1 MKTNILTTIAWV
13 GLIVLIIFNGVSVA
27 GGAIAMLF
35 TDGLGMPES
44 LLDRSPF
51 SSFIIPA
58 LILLVAIGGTHA
70 LAAALLL
77 RRRGSSLLWA
87 AVAGFAMIIWIL
99 VETVVIHGFSW
110 LQGIYFTTGVAELA
124 LVLAALGIV
133 SWLPRVDLGTKAPES
148 AMDGAL

>member
-1 MKTNILTTIAWV
+1 MKTNTLTTIAWV
-13 GLIVLIIFNGVSVA
+13 GLIVLIIFNGVSAA

-35 TDGLGMPES
+35 IDGLGMPAS
-44 LLDRSPF
+44 FLDRSPF

-70 LAAALLL
+70 LTAVLLL

-133 SWLPRVDLGTKAPES
+133 PWLPRVDLGTKAPES
-148 AMDGAL
+148 TMDGAL